1 MSMHP
6 SRADIRY
13 WQGVAHNRN
22 TSSSAA
28 FRAGIRLAHTE
39 GYKRGLTE
47 AAKVCAALAAQYR
60 EAANIGP
67 REIFGA
73 PALEFASDFIEALK
87 GEKSE
92 TR

>member
-13 WQGVAHNRN
+13 RQGVAHNRN

-47 AAKVCAALAAQYR
+47 AVKVCENMAALYRSAYNGPGEPFAPPLLEEAAKV
-60 EAANIGP
+60 
-67 REIFGA
+67 
-73 PALEFASDFIEALK
+73 IEALK

>member
-1 MSMHP
+1 MHP

-47 AAKVCAALAAQYR
+47 AVNVCKNLAALYRSAYKGPGEPFATPLLEEAAKV
-60 EAANIGP
+60 
-67 REIFGA
+67 
-73 PALEFASDFIEALK
+73 IEALK